1 MRQRGHGRTGARGA
15 GAPGRRALRRAA
27 APALAAIA
35 LAAGPPRAGA
45 QLALGIQ
52 GIGVVTRADA
62 PGGAVVTEARL
73 IEPVAYGS
81 MAWLGGRLAVHAML
95 DGEGW
100 TMRGGALAPGD
111 WGEGYYDRRHP
122 HTLVH
127 EVIAT
132 ATDLAALPGAV
143 HWSLAAGKGFAPFG
157 TDDPMNRPALLF
169 PVDHHWSQ
177 ILERAVAV
185 LGVRRGPVVVEV
197 GTFDGDE
204 PERWDEWPKWSRFG
218 DSWSAR
224 GLVRPGDGLELQAS
238 LARVKS
244 PEDRAGAGPT
254 SNKVSV
260 SARLERPVGSG
271 AFYALAEWAS
281 NSEGVW
287 VFHAVLVESE
297 YRRGRWRPYAR
308 VEVADRPEDQRVFGD
323 PFRSPRPPADNS
335 LLGVTRWRT
344 ILAGLGIGLPEAVHG
359 LRAEAIGEVA
369 WAGVASREGVFDP
382 AAFYGRTQL
391 WTVNLGLRLA
401 AGAGMHRMGR
411 YGVAGGPMPGMA
423 GGAGMSGMRGE

>member
-1 MRQRGHGRTGARGA
+1 VLVAV
-15 GAPGRRALRRAA
+15 AA
-27 APALAAIA
+27 APHAAF
-35 LAAGPPRAGA
+35 A
-45 QLALGIQ
+45 QLALGVQ
-52 GIGVVTRADA
+52 GIGVVTRAQA
-62 PGGAVVTEARL
+62 PGDATITEARL
-73 IEPVAYGS
+73 VEPVAFGS
-81 MAWLGGRLAVHAML
+81 FTGLGGRFTVQAML

-132 ATDLAALPGAV
+132 LADPVPLPGAV

-185 LGVRRGPVVVEV
+185 LAVRRGPVTLEA

-218 DSWSAR
+218 DSWSVR
-224 GLVRPGDGLELQAS
+224 GLVRPADAMELQAS
-238 LARVKS
+238 YARVKS

-254 SNKVSV
+254 SEKVSV
-260 SARLERPVGSG
+260 SARLERTLASG
-271 AFYALAEWAS
+271 RFYGLAEWAS
-281 NSEGVW
+281 NSESNGFY
-287 VFHAVLVESE
+287 VFHAVLVEAQWQ
-297 YRRGRWRPYAR
+297 RGRWRPYAR
-308 VEVADRPEDQRVFGD
+308 LEIADRPEEQRSFGD
-323 PFRSPRPPADNS
+323 PFRSPRPPNDNS

-344 ILAGLGIGLPEAVHG
+344 LLAGLGAGLPQALRGV
-359 LRAEAIGEVA
+359 RAEAIGEVA
-369 WAGVASREGVFDP
+369 WARVTSLEGVFDP
-382 AAFYGRTQL
+382 ASFYGRTQL
-391 WTVNLGLRLA
+391 WTVNLGLKLA

-411 YGVAGGPMPGMA
+411 YGVAAGAMSGMTETGRMPGMDHP
-423 GGAGMSGMRGE
+423 